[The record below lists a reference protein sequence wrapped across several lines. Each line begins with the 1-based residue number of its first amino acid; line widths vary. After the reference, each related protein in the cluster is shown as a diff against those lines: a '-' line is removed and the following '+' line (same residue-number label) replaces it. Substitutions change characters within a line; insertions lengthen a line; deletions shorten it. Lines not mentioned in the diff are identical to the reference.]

1 MKRNNTK
8 RIVSTVVAGLMV
20 CGLFAGCGSNGGS
33 ATSSAASSAAAS
45 SASKKIVVAATPTPH
60 GEILTEAKALLAK
73 EGYELEIKEYT
84 DYVQPNNVVN
94 DGEMDANFFQHT
106 PYLDNFNKENKTELV
121 SVAKIHY
128 EPLGIYAGKTK
139 TIADLKDKATIA
151 VPNDT
156 TNEARALMLLE
167 ANGIIKIKEGAG
179 INATVKDIVENP
191 KNVEIVELD
200 AAMVSTKLQE
210 VDLVVLNGN
219 YALNAGLNASKDALA
234 IEKADSEAAQTYAN
248 IIVVKKGNEGNE
260 GVKALVKVLQ
270 SDEIKKFINEKYD
283 GAVVPM

>member
-1 MKRNNTK
+1 MRNNK
-8 RIVSTVVAGLMV
+8 VISTVLVGLMM
-20 CGLFAGCGSNGGS
+20 CGLFAGCGNNGGG
-33 ATSSAASSAAAS
+33 AASSTAAS
-45 SASKKIVVAATPTPH
+45 VGASKKIVVAATPTPH
-60 GEILTEAKALLAK
+60 AEILTEAKSLLAK
-73 EGYELEIKEYT
+73 EGYELDIKEYT

-94 DGEMDANFFQHT
+94 DGEMDANYFQHQ
-106 PYLDNFNKENKTELV
+106 PYLDDFNKENKTELV
-121 SVAKIHY
+121 TVAKIHY

-139 TIADLKDKATIA
+139 AIADLKNKATIA

-167 ANGIIKIKEGAG
+167 TNGLIKLKEGAG

-191 KNVEIVELD
+191 KNIEIVELE

-234 IEKADSEAAQTYAN
+234 IEEATSEAAKTYAN
-248 IIVVKKGNEGNE
+248 IIVVKKGNENNE
-260 GVKALVKVLQ
+260 GVLALVKVLQ
-270 SDEIKKFINEKYD
+270 SDEIKKFITDKYQ

>member
-1 MKRNNTK
+1 
-8 RIVSTVVAGLMV
+8 
-20 CGLFAGCGSNGGS
+20 
-33 ATSSAASSAAAS
+33 
-45 SASKKIVVAATPTPH
+45 
-60 GEILTEAKALLAK
+60 
-73 EGYELEIKEYT
+73 
-84 DYVQPNNVVN
+84 
-94 DGEMDANFFQHT
+94 
-106 PYLDNFNKENKTELV
+106 
-121 SVAKIHY
+121 
-128 EPLGIYAGKTK
+128 
-139 TIADLKDKATIA
+139 
-151 VPNDT
+151 
-156 TNEARALMLLE
+156 MLLE